1 MFILTTLIDKYVKKL
16 KTPLYVCF
24 GDFKKAYDCVWR
36 QALLYK
42 LLMVNINGLFFN
54 ILKSMYAN
62 NEICIR
68 VKSSQ
73 RSRFFTSN
81 VGVRQ
86 GDSISPILFNLYVSD
101 LQSYLG
107 FDTDAPLLDT
117 SYVNCLMC
125 ADDLVLVS
133 RSEEGLQGLI
143 DKLGDYCKRWRMDD

>member
-1 MFILTTLIDKYVKKL
+1 MTTRVITLWRVYVTSLTLARIRNVIGFQKGCRTADHMFILTTLIDKYVKKL

-24 GDFKKAYDCVWR
+24 VDFKKAYDCVWR

-62 NEICIR
+62 NEICVR
-68 VKSSQ
+68 VSNSQ

-86 GDSISPILFNLYVSD
+86 GDAISPILFNLYEGVSKSFEP
-101 LQSYLG
+101 QAFSP
-107 FDTDAPLLDT
+107 F
-117 SYVNCLMC
+117 
-125 ADDLVLVS
+125 
-133 RSEEGLQGLI
+133 R
-143 DKLGDYCKRWRMDD
+143 